1 MGVCCTSNINLIG
14 EQFIRD
20 LLQSESLLIRN
31 MDYMDLLNE
40 IVSNRVEQEIP
51 KIHVKDYV
59 IPDIYDPSKN
69 ISNDLYL
76 ESILL
81 TILSKLEENN
91 NMYIVL
97 LYLYPFIRHD
107 KEKTYDNFFHCFR
120 YITQSLLLEVKKNDV
135 YLWLK
140 KYITFCTK
148 DITNAVYMKLPPS
161 DDISNSMSDLIKT
174 VFDESNIV
182 NFVNKLINVMT
193 EGENDVNLIT
203 MDMFKKLFNEYD
215 ISTVENIRDYV
226 LKDN

>member
-1 MGVCCTSNINLIG
+1 MGVCCVSNMNLIG
-14 EQFIRD
+14 EQFIRE

-40 IVSNRVEQEIP
+40 IVSKRVEQEIP
-51 KIHVKDYV
+51 KNHVKEYI

>member
-40 IVSNRVEQEIP
+40 IVSKRVEQEIP

-81 TILSKLEENN
+81 TILSKLDENN
-91 NMYIVL
+91 NMYVVL
-97 LYLYPFIRHD
+97 LYLYPFIKHD
-107 KEKTYDNFFHCFR
+107 TEKTYDNFFHCFR